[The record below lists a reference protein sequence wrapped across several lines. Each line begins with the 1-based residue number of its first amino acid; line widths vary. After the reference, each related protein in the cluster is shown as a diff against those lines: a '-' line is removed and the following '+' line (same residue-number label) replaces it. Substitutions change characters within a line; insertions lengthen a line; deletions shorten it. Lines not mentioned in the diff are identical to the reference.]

1 MARCEVSNK
10 DAQLILAETFVR
22 TVEHHPEL
30 GSTNDRANERILPGN
45 VTLPLLVWTD
55 KQTAG
60 RGRGKNRWWSEE
72 GSLTFSVV
80 TDELTSGTS
89 PGQDSRIALAAGL
102 AVAKTLAAL
111 APGQSVQLKWPND
124 VWINGEKV
132 CGILVEI
139 PAFRSDAAIIGIGL
153 NVNNSALS
161 LPDDVRGKA
170 TSLSD
175 VMAKTFHKTEVLTAV
190 LLNLGEQ
197 LQLLQDQGDQLQNRW
212 NPHCALRGR
221 FVRIQCVGREF
232 AGECRGIDST
242 GALLLR
248 EGDSIQKVISGVVVE
263 IGER

>member
-1 MARCEVSNK
+1 MARREVSNQ
-10 DAQLILAETFVR
+10 DDHLILAETFVR
-22 TVEHHPEL
+22 TVEHYPEL
-30 GSTNDRANERILPGN
+30 GSTNDVAGQRVQTSN
-45 VTLPLLVWTD
+45 VNLPLLVWTD

-111 APGQSVQLKWPND
+111 APGHSVQLKWPND
-124 VWINGEKV
+124 VWINGEKI

-139 PAFRSDAAIIGIGL
+139 PAVRSDAAIIGIGL

-175 VMAKTFHKTEVLTAV
+175 VMAKTFQRTEVLIAI
-190 LLNLGEQ
+190 LQNLDEQ
-197 LQLLQDQGDQLQNRW
+197 LQLLQEQGDQLQDRW
-212 NPHCALRGR
+212 NAHCALSGR
-221 FVRIQCVGREF
+221 FVRIQCVGREI
-232 AGECRGIDST
+232 AGKCRGIDST
-242 GALLLR
+242 GALLLS

-263 IGER
+263 IRE